1 MLSMNGYSVKKK
13 LLSVFTLSCLMFSSI
28 QADENAS
35 IKAVSTP
42 IQPDK
47 SNDAEGKSVT
57 EENFNISKQLS
68 GEDSI
73 EGFNRTMFNANHF
86 FIRWVFRPIGSC
98 YGSIVP
104 RPGIEA
110 INRFTDNLEFVGRML
125 SCFCQAK
132 FGGGGTELLRFLTNT
147 TAGGAGFFEVADP
160 WFGLKRQDED
170 FGKAFYCWG
179 IGSGCYMFLPG
190 PGPKN
195 VRDTVGTVFDYAF
208 DPKTYFY
215 GGQSFTYLN
224 LGTHGYATY
233 ERLALANF
241 DTYEV
246 LKDIGCA
253 RRRLKLT
260 EWQPEPVQPGSNN
273 ITKKT
278 DTANIQPQS
287 TLTAEFKEQVIKLP
301 GYNSQSPAL
310 DTLRVEMF
318 DTQNDGQSLWVDL
331 SWWNSDFPNDGSI
344 RSVRVNENRRKM
356 DYKIWTQPDNLNA
369 PMVYII
375 PGLGSHCLSPTTCS
389 MAEML
394 YNRGYSVVTLSSAMN
409 WEFME
414 SAATTLVPGYT
425 PVDAEDVRNAIAAI
439 SKDLAENKSIVPG
452 RKFVI
457 GYSLGALHTLFIAQ
471 SEMSENRLGIDKF
484 VAINT
489 PVDLRYGMSRIDEY
503 YNIWR
508 DFGTP
513 DEALN
518 QGLDAMG
525 KYMII
530 AKRRYPWDTDYI
542 NDKIKSNESIKAE
555 KKPENDTSAPEF
567 YHVNMSERQAKLLI
581 GYSFKRSI
589 QEVIVCIHH
598 QRDLGILKT
607 PYRWGNRTALYEELE
622 DFTFDKYLNTF
633 IIQYYSEKLNKRV
646 TAEQLNNESGLHAI
660 SAKLASNQK
669 VNLIHTMDDFLETD
683 SDRIW
688 LKNTFGNR
696 IVFFEH
702 GGHLGNLYLGK
713 MHESIC
719 QALK

>member
-1 MLSMNGYSVKKK
+1 MNGYSVKKK
-13 LLSVFTLSCLMFSSI
+13 LLSVLSLSCVLFCHI

-35 IKAVSTP
+35 SKVVSTQ
-42 IQPDK
+42 IHPDK
-47 SNDAEGKSVT
+47 SNDADGKSVT

-73 EGFNRTMFNANHF
+73 EGFNRAMFNANHF

-260 EWQPEPVQPGSNN
+260 EWQPEPVKPGSD
-273 ITKKT
+273 ISSKKT
-278 DTANIQPQS
+278 TTSIQPQS
-287 TLTAEFKEQVIKLP
+287 IFSAEFKEQVIKLP

-331 SWWNSDFPNDGSI
+331 SWWNSDFPNYGSI
-344 RSVRVNENRRKM
+344 RSVLVNGNRRKM
-356 DYKIWTQPDNLNA
+356 DYKVWTQPDNLNA
-369 PMVYII
+369 PMVFII
-375 PGLGSHCLSPTTCS
+375 PGLGSHCLSPTACS

-439 SKDLAENKSIVPG
+439 SKDLAENESIVPG

-471 SEMSENRLGIDKF
+471 SEMSDNRLGIDKF

-503 YNIWR
+503 YNVWR

-555 KKPENDTSAPEF
+555 KKPEKDTSAPDF

-607 PYRWGNRTALYEELE
+607 PYSWGNRTPLYEELE

-646 TAEQLNNESGLHAI
+646 TAEQLNNESGLRAI
-660 SAKLASNQK
+660 GAKIASNQK

-683 SDRIW
+683 SDRVW

-719 QALK
+719 QSLK